1 MKLDTEHYTLHDN
14 GTVTDKDGR
23 VYMAPSPYHYAFAHV
38 ILYAGGGVGFDTVHV
53 LDHDRINAAF
63 ARRGIRPPYVP

>member
-23 VYMAPSPYHYAFAHV
+23 LYMVPSVNIPGRV
-38 ILYAGGGVGFDTVHV
+38 RLYAGGGISFDSYFK
-53 LDHDRINAAF
+53 DDPQAINAAF